1 MNINS
6 LYGTMQTTPTSNVGA
21 VNQSNQTPSSIPPGI
36 GGAASATIST
46 PAQLFSEMQQLSQQN
61 PSEFKA
67 VAAQLA
73 TTFQSA
79 ASQATGPQAKL
90 LTAIANQFTQASQT
104 GSLQPPQSQ
113 GGQAPGQSAPTS
125 QTGEG
130 SGHHHH
136 HHNGGG
142 GGGSTGAS
150 SEVAQAFESAMTVLT
165 QAVSGTST
173 SSTSSASTS
182 TTST

>member
-6 LYGTMQTTPTSNVGA
+6 LYGAMQTTPTSNVGA

-90 LTAIANQFTQASQT
+90 LTAIANPVHPGIADRQSPAAPVPRWAS
-104 GSLQPPQSQ
+104 LR
-113 GGQAPGQSAPTS
+113 
-125 QTGEG
+125 
-130 SGHHHH
+130 
-136 HHNGGG
+136 
-142 GGGSTGAS
+142 
-150 SEVAQAFESAMTVLT
+150 
-165 QAVSGTST
+165 AVGPDKPNR
-173 SSTSSASTS
+173 
-182 TTST
+182 